1 MNDLANKIR
10 KHLEGDF
17 ISRCFPMLSRHGV
30 TDQDVL
36 VHSIGCSLWNTLGHE
51 LGYSAITECP
61 APSGGAA
68 DIRSDSVWFDPQTN
82 VPVALIEFER
92 YDGTD
97 AGKTKLTS
105 KLTNLV
111 DAARRWNT
119 DSLLLILS
127 AWNSGL
133 VSAPDLAAL
142 ETQFTSGSLDR
153 RGSKIH
159 PPTGA
164 SLLLQRFILRA
175 GDDQLLRFNQV
186 MYRPAS

>member
-10 KHLEGDF
+10 EHLEGDF
-17 ISRCFPMLSRHGV
+17 IGRYFPMLSRHGV

-61 APSGGAA
+61 APIGGAA
-68 DIRSDSVWFDPQTN
+68 NIRSDSVWFDPRTN

-92 YDGTD
+92 FDGTD
-97 AGKTKLTS
+97 AGKTKLIS

-111 DAARRWNT
+111 DAARRWNIE
-119 DSLLLILS
+119 SLLLVLS

-133 VSAPDLAAL
+133 VSAPDMEAL
-142 ETQFTSGSLDR
+142 EKQFASGMLDR

-159 PPTGA
+159 PPLGA

-175 GDDQLLRFNQV
+175 GEDQLLRFNQV
-186 MYRPAS
+186 IYRPTS